1 MYHTFAVYIL
11 VFKDKDY
18 IKIGMSGVGATRIK
32 QIEPDWGKI
41 DWEKSRYSIVLGK
54 IAHNVESAL
63 KVILSSYRIFEAGR
77 TGYTEIFSADALPKA
92 IYILETFNRT
102 PMIRGIDRG
111 LKVKSLGLHLNT
123 EQLGPTANR

>member
-63 KVILSSYRIFEAGR
+63 KVILSSYRIFEAGK
-77 TGYTEIFSADALPKA
+77 TGYTEIFSADALSKA
-92 IYILETFNRT
+92 IYMLETFNRT
-102 PMIRGIDRG
+102 QVIEGIDPS
-111 LKVKSLGLHLNT
+111 LKVKNLGLHLNT
-123 EQLGPTANR
+123 EQI

>member
-18 IKIGMSGVGATRIK
+18 IKIGMSGIGGTRIK

-63 KVILSSYRIFEAGR
+63 KVILSSYRIFEAGK
-77 TGYTEIFSADALPKA
+77 TPIIIGGGHNNAFGIMKGFYEHYQKSINVLP
-92 IYILETFNRT
+92 
-102 PMIRGIDRG
+102 
-111 LKVKSLGLHLNT
+111 
-123 EQLGPTANR
+123 